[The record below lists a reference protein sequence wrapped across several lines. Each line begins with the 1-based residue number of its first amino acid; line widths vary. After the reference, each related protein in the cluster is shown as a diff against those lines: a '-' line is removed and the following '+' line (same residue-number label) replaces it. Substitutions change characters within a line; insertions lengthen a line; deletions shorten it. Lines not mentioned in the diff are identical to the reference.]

1 MNQPAAH
8 RRATQR
14 GLTLVECATVL
25 SVMATVASMAT
36 PAFERSVERRRIEGT
51 AAQIETDVH
60 FARSLAVARNA
71 PVRISFSAQDGAS
84 CYVIHT
90 GAAGECGCTPAGQ
103 ATCSGDAESMR
114 AVRLDAELA
123 STCTPTA
130 LRCCSTRS
138 RAPPRRPARSRSP
151 GAAAAPSTRW
161 STSWGGCAPVRRHR
175 PSRATSRAE
184 RRLPAPPH
192 PPRMRGSPTDG
203 RPAATGGRRRR
214 PKPGRERVESS

>member
-114 AVRLDAELA
+114 AVRLDAELGVDLHSNSA
-123 STCTPTA
+123 SMLFDPVKGTATPTGTIKVTGRSGSA
-130 LRCCSTRS
+130 IHQVVNIMGRVRSCS
-138 RAPPRRPARSRSP
+138 
-151 GAAAAPSTRW
+151 
-161 STSWGGCAPVRRHR
+161 
-175 PSRATSRAE
+175 
-184 RRLPAPPH
+184 PAPAIA
-192 PPRMRGSPTDG
+192 GY
-203 RPAATGGRRRR
+203 
-214 PKPGRERVESS
+214 KPC